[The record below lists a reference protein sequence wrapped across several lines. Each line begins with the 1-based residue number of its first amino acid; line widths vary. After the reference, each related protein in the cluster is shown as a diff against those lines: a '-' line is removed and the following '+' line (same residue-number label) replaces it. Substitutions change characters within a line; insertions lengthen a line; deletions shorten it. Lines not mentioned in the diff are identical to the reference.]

1 MPFIDLH
8 CDTVY
13 EMINKNINLDSADLC
28 VSADKL
34 KAAKALCQCFALY
47 INLADHNSNEECWQR
62 MLNMYE
68 LFERET
74 ALRSDRILVARSAAD
89 IERAATQQKTAALL
103 TVEEG
108 GICGESLERLE
119 QLYGMG
125 VRMITLTWNY
135 ENAIGFPNSADPAAM
150 RKGLKPFGFEFI
162 ENMQRLGMIIDVSHL
177 SEGGFWDVVKHS
189 RKPFVASHSNAKSLC
204 NVSRNLT
211 DEQLKALAN
220 SGGVTGIN
228 FYPNFLGSDQTGS
241 IEQMISHICHIKKVA
256 GIDTV
261 AIGSD
266 FDGYDIP
273 AELKDAADLPKF
285 AEALQKAGFT
295 ADEVDKICWKN
306 ALRVFKEVL

>member
-1 MPFIDLH
+1 MRFIDLH

-13 EMINKNINLDSADLC
+13 EMINKNITLDNENLC
-28 VSADKL
+28 VSAGKL
-34 KAAKALCQCFALY
+34 KSAKALCQCFALY
-47 INLADHNSNEECWQR
+47 VNLADHKTADECWQR
-62 MLNMYE
+62 MLDMYKI
-68 LFERET
+68 FERET
-74 ALRSDRILVARSAAD
+74 ELHSDGILVARSASD
-89 IERAATQQKTAALL
+89 IEKAAAQQKTAALL

-119 QLYGMG
+119 QLYKMG

-135 ENAIGFPNSADPAAM
+135 ENAIGFPNSSDAAVM
-150 RKGLKPFGFEFI
+150 SRGLKPFGFEFI

-177 SEGGFWDVVKHS
+177 SEGGFWDVAKHS

-211 DEQLKALAN
+211 DDQLKALAN

-241 IEQMISHICHIKKVA
+241 IEQMISHIRHIKKVA
-256 GIDTV
+256 GIDVV

-273 AELKDAADLPKF
+273 AELKDTADLPRL
-285 AEALQKAGFT
+285 ADALQKAGFT
-295 ADEVDKICWKN
+295 ADEIDKICWKN